1 MKCPMCGSGNIT
13 TVDSRSDH
21 DSIVR
26 RKSALSVTI
35 GGLPSKL
42 TKTSGTAR
50 CKSKRNAREG
60 DQKMINLD
68 RFGGVTE
75 PEDGVYFMTN
85 EQMAEAKEADRLAEI
100 EDLQSE
106 IEDREAELK
115 DLRAQLEELMAG

>member
-1 MKCPMCGSGNIT
+1 LTAGLT
-13 TVDSRSDH
+13 TIASFAE
-21 DSIVR
+21 
-26 RKSALSVTI
+26 KNALPVTI

-42 TKTSGTAR
+42 TKTNGIVR
-50 CKSKRNAREG
+50 CKSKRNVREG

-68 RFGGVTE
+68 RFGGINE

-115 DLRAQLEELMAG
+115 DLRAQLADLMAG

>member
-1 MKCPMCGSGNIT
+1 M
-13 TVDSRSDH
+13 TVLFAA
-21 DSIVR
+21 
-26 RKSALSVTI
+26 KSALPVTI

-42 TKTSGTAR
+42 TKTSGTVH
-50 CKSKRNAREG
+50 CKSKRDAREG

-85 EQMAEAKEADRLAEI
+85 EQMAQAKEADRLAAI

-115 DLRAQLEELMAG
+115 DLRAQLADLMAG

>member
-1 MKCPMCGSGNIT
+1 M
-13 TVDSRSDH
+13 
-21 DSIVR
+21 
-26 RKSALSVTI
+26 
-35 GGLPSKL
+35 
-42 TKTSGTAR
+42 R
-50 CKSKRNAREG
+50 CKSKSSEREG

-85 EQMAEAKEADRLAEI
+85 EQIAEAKEADRLAEI
-100 EDLQSE
+100 ECLQSE